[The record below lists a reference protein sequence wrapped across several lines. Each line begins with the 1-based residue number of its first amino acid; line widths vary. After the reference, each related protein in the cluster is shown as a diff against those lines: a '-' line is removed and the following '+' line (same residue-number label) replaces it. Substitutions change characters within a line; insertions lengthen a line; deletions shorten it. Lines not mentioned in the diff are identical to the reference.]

1 MNIVQHHNIQCWRIR
16 HIPRYMRAPND
27 MSSTPLLSPKT
38 SKNAAFAE
46 HHVIQIIPH
55 CSLFN
60 KSEMTWI
67 ARCTTSLLM
76 QALSMLYQQS
86 KVVFNFLR
94 QCHMM
99 ILSKA
104 KCYSG
109 LLIGTGLEPD
119 FPWIFALPTLIYC
132 GNLPFNSDGKKQYLQ
147 PFQRVVSTWFKFL
160 DIQTLAKKLH

>member
-46 HHVIQIIPH
+46 HHVIQIIPD

-86 KVVFNFLR
+86 KVAFNVPATVSHDDPVKGQMLFRLAYWHRVRTWLSMNFCIAHTDLLR
-94 QCHMM
+94 KSPLQQWRKKTVPTT
-99 ILSKA
+99 LPK
-104 KCYSG
+104 SG
-109 LLIGTGLEPD
+109 L
-119 FPWIFALPTLIYC
+119 
-132 GNLPFNSDGKKQYLQ
+132 YL
-147 PFQRVVSTWFKFL
+147 V
-160 DIQTLAKKLH
+160 